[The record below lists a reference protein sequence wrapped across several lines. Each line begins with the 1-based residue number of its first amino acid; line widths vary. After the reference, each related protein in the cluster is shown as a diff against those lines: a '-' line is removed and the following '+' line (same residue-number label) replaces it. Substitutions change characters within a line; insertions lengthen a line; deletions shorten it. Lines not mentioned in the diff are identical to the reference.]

1 MWSYYLNSSPKFFVC
16 KLYRAFTRVCIIVES
31 FVCFSCLH
39 LMGVN
44 AVSGQKLCPHLWS
57 PPQPSTM
64 PHVRGIQYIKK
75 KKNSLT
81 IFKRGCGA
89 LKNLVLAH
97 CLSICPYLILWRC
110 KCFYF
115 SCSNCMS
122 FTQISWCYM
131 CAVLRCSVVSNS
143 LWPHGLLPTRLLCP
157 WNFPGKNTG
166 MGCHFLLQGI
176 FLTQGSNLCLLHFLH
191 WQADSLPLS
200 HLGSKL

>member
-1 MWSYYLNSSPKFFVC
+1 MQSQDKNYALIFDRLHSLVLC
-16 KLYRAFTRVCIIVES
+16 LTLGAFNT
-31 FVCFSCLH
+31 L
-39 LMGVN
+39 
-44 AVSGQKLCPHLWS
+44 
-57 PPQPSTM
+57 
-64 PHVRGIQYIKK
+64 KK

-122 FTQISWCYM
+122 FTRISWCYM

-166 MGCHFLLQGI
+166 VGCHFLLQGI
-176 FLTQGSNLCLLHFLH
+176 FLTQGSNPHLLCLLHWQVDILYH
-191 WQADSLPLS
+191 WATLEALLS
-200 HLGSKL
+200 SRV